1 MTTYDPPARL
11 VGLRLLARPYRYG
24 GIRLQRRALLLVFI
38 SASLV
43 WAAAGPQFVRLF
55 APSLTSSDLLIL
67 TALGATIYLIDDL
80 VTFAAIAPQLRKLQ
94 RWFDEPVPADA
105 ADAWRTAAEIPL
117 APMLRPVSLAFLAGL
132 NLLWIIVL
140 IRLLHLPLISF
151 LLFFPGA
158 VVFRFYWLVLRSM
171 LTEQMMRPV
180 LADISRHVTDFGRPV
195 RVRVGLAYRLLG
207 TIPLIAVLAGTIVA
221 GLVGPHTI
229 RTLAIGVGLSAAIS
243 VTIASPLLLLVT
255 RSVTEPLRDLRRA
268 ADRVGDGDFS
278 VRVPITSTD
287 EIGLLATG
295 FNAMTE
301 GLAERER
308 IRTAFGTYVD
318 PAIVDHILAD
328 GGGRLAEGEEVEITA
343 LFMDV
348 RGFTGY
354 SEQHPAR
361 EVVAMLNRLFAAV
374 VPIVGQHG
382 GYVDKF
388 IGDGLLAVFGVP
400 QRCSDHAD
408 RALAAA
414 LDIAATLHDR
424 DGDPDVGIGLN
435 SGTVVAGNLGGSG
448 RFDFTVIGDP
458 VNVAA
463 RVESAT
469 RQTGDTILLSQH
481 TWELLSP
488 AARADTVGRPAVP
501 LKGKTQT
508 VSLYAPATT
517 QLGSPVDELV

>member
-1 MTTYDPPARL
+1 MTTYDPPRRL
-11 VGLRLLARPYRYG
+11 VLLRLLARPYRYG
-24 GIRLQRRALLLVFI
+24 GIRLQRRALLLVYI
-38 SASLV
+38 GASSV
-43 WAAAGPQFVRLF
+43 WAVAGPQFVRLF
-55 APSLTSSDLLIL
+55 APGLTGTDLLML
-67 TALGATIYLIDDL
+67 TGLGATIYLIDDL
-80 VTFAAIAPQLRKLQ
+80 VTYAAIAPHLRALQ
-94 RWFDEPVPADA
+94 RWFDKPDPAEA
-105 ADAWRTAAEIPL
+105 AGAWRTAAEVPL
-117 APMLRPVSLAFLAGL
+117 APMLRPVSLIFLAGL
-132 NLLWIIVL
+132 NFLWIVVL
-140 IRLLHLPLISF
+140 ISLLHLPAITF
-151 LLFFPGA
+151 LLFIPGA
-158 VVFRFYWLVLRSM
+158 MLFRFYWFALRSL

-180 LADISRHVTDFGRPV
+180 LADISPHVTDFGGPV
-195 RVRVGLAYRLLG
+195 RVRVGLPYRLLG

-221 GLVGPHTI
+221 GIVGPHTI
-229 RTLAIGVGLSAAIS
+229 RTLAIGVGLSLVIS
-243 VTIASPLLLLVT
+243 LTVASPLLLLVT
-255 RSVTEPLRDLRRA
+255 RSVTEPLRDIRRA
-268 ADRVGDGDFS
+268 ADRVGDGDFT

-295 FNAMTE
+295 FNEMTE

-308 IRTAFGTYVD
+308 LRTAFVTYHD
-318 PAIVDHILAD
+318 AAIVEHILAD
-328 GGGRLAEGEEVEITA
+328 GDGRLAEGEEAEITA

-400 QRCSDHAD
+400 QRFSDHAD

-414 LDIAATLHDR
+414 CEIAAALHDR
-424 DGDPDVGIGLN
+424 NGDPDIGIGLN

-469 RQTGDTILLSQH
+469 RQTGDTILLSRH

-488 AARADTVGRPAVP
+488 AARANTVARPAVP

-508 VSLYAPATT
+508 VSLYAP
-517 QLGSPVDELV
+517 G

>member
-1 MTTYDPPARL
+1 MTAYDPPDRL
-11 VGLRLLARPYRYG
+11 VLLRLLARPYLYG
-24 GIRLQRRALLLVFI
+24 GMPLLRRAILLVYVG
-38 SASLV
+38 ASLV
-43 WAAAGPQFVRLF
+43 WAFTGPQFVRLF
-55 APSLTSSDLLIL
+55 APNLTGADLLIL
-67 TALGATIYLIDDL
+67 TCLGATIYLIDDV
-80 VTFAAIAPQLRKLQ
+80 VTFAAITPHLRKLQ
-94 RWFDEPVPADA
+94 QWFDQQDPAEA

-117 APMLRPVSLAFLAGL
+117 APMRRPVSLVFLASL
-132 NLLWIIVL
+132 NLLWVAVL
-140 IRLLHLPLISF
+140 IRLLRLPAMTLV
-151 LLFFPGA
+151 LFIPGA
-158 VVFRFYWLVLRSM
+158 ILFRFYWLVLRSM

-180 LADISRHVTDFGRPV
+180 LADISRHVTDFGG
-195 RVRVGLAYRLLG
+195 RVRARIGLAYRLLG
-207 TIPLIAVLAGTIVA
+207 TIPLIAVVAGTIVA
-221 GLVGPHTI
+221 GIVGPHTI
-229 RTLAIGVGLSAAIS
+229 GTLAIGVGLSLGIS

-268 ADRVGDGDFS
+268 ADRVGDGDFT

-287 EIGLLATG
+287 EIGLMATG
-295 FNAMTE
+295 FNEMAE

-318 PAIVDHILAD
+318 PAIVDHILAGD
-328 GGGRLAEGEEVEITA
+328 GDRLAEGEDVEVTA

-361 EVVAMLNRLFAAV
+361 DVVAMLNRLFAAV
-374 VPIVGQHG
+374 VPIVGKHG

-414 LDIAATLHDR
+414 RDIAAALHDR
-424 DGDPDVGIGLN
+424 NGDPDVGIGLN

-469 RQTGDTILLSQH
+469 RHTGDTILLSQH

-488 AARADTVGRPAVP
+488 AARAGTVARPAVP

-508 VSLYAPATT
+508 VSLYAP
-517 QLGSPVDELV
+517 G

>member
-1 MTTYDPPARL
+1 MTTFDPPDRL
-11 VGLRLLARPYRYG
+11 VLLRLLARPYQLG
-24 GIRLQRRALLLVFI
+24 GIRMLRRTILLVFI
-38 SASLV
+38 AASLV

-55 APSLTSSDLLIL
+55 APGLTRTDLLIL
-67 TALGATIYLIDDL
+67 TSLGATIYLIDDL
-80 VTFAAIAPQLRKLQ
+80 VTFAAIAPHLRTLQ
-94 RWFDEPVPADA
+94 HWFDEPDSAEPTDM
-105 ADAWRTAAEIPL
+105 WRTAAEIPL
-117 APMLRPVSLAFLAGL
+117 APMLRPLSLAFLAGL
-132 NLLWIIVL
+132 NLVWIVVL
-140 IRLLHLPLISF
+140 IRLLHLPAVAF
-151 LLFFPGA
+151 LLFIPGA
-158 VVFRFYWLVLRSM
+158 MLFRFYWLVLRSM
-171 LTEQMMRPV
+171 VTEQMMRPV
-180 LADISRHVTDFGRPV
+180 LADISRHVTDFGGPV
-195 RVRVGLAYRLLG
+195 RVRIGLAYRLLG

-221 GLVGPHTI
+221 GIVGPHTI
-229 RTLAIGVGLSAAIS
+229 STLAVGVALSAAIS
-243 VTIASPLLLLVT
+243 VTVAFPLLLLVT

-268 ADRVGDGDFS
+268 ADRVGDGDLT

-287 EIGLLATG
+287 EIGMLATG

-308 IRTAFGTYVD
+308 LRTAFVTYHD
-318 PAIVDHILAD
+318 AAIVDHILT
-328 GGGRLAEGEEVEITA
+328 GGGRLADGEDAEITA

-354 SEQHPAR
+354 AEQHPAR
-361 EVVAMLNRLFAAV
+361 DVVAMLNRLFAAV
-374 VPIVGQHG
+374 VPIVGKHG

-414 LDIAATLHDR
+414 RDIAAALHDR

-488 AARADTVGRPAVP
+488 AARADTVARPTVP

-508 VSLYAPATT
+508 VSLYAP
-517 QLGSPVDELV
+517 G

>member
-1 MTTYDPPARL
+1 MTTYDPPGRL
-11 VGLRLLARPYRYG
+11 VLLRLLARPYLRG
-24 GIRLQRRALLLVFI
+24 GIRLQRRAILLVYI
-38 SASLV
+38 SVSSIWV
-43 WAAAGPQFVRLF
+43 AAGPQFVRLF
-55 APSLTSSDLLIL
+55 APDLTGTDLVILTSV
-67 TALGATIYLIDDL
+67 GATVYLIDDL
-80 VTFAAIAPQLRKLQ
+80 LTYAAIAPQLRKLQ
-94 RWFDEPVPADA
+94 RWFDDPDPAEA
-105 ADAWRTAAEIPL
+105 AEMWRTAAEMPVT
-117 APMLRPVSLAFLAGL
+117 PMLRPVSLVFIAAL
-132 NLLWIIVL
+132 NLLWVAVL
-140 IRLLHLPLISF
+140 IRLQHLPAIGF
-151 LLFFPGA
+151 LLFIPGA
-158 VVFRFYWLVLRSM
+158 ILFRFYWLVLRSM

-180 LADISRHVTDFGRPV
+180 LADISRHVTDFGDRV

-207 TIPLIAVLAGTIVA
+207 TIPLIAVVAGTIVA
-221 GLVGPHTI
+221 GIVGPHTI
-229 RTLAIGVGLSAAIS
+229 RTLAIGVGLSVVIS
-243 VTIASPLLLLVT
+243 LTIAAPLLLLVT

-268 ADRVGDGDFS
+268 ADRVGDGDFT

-308 IRTAFGTYVD
+308 IRSAFGTYHD
-318 PAIVDHILAD
+318 PAIVEHILAD
-328 GGGRLAEGEEVEITA
+328 DGGRLAEGEEVEVTA

-354 SEQHPAR
+354 SEQRPAR
-361 EVVAMLNRLFAAV
+361 DVVAMLNRLFAAV
-374 VPIVGQHG
+374 VPIVGKHG

-414 LDIAATLHDR
+414 CEIAAALHDR
-424 DGDPDVGIGLN
+424 NGDPDVGIGLN

-481 TWELLSP
+481 TWDLLSP
-488 AARADTVGRPAVP
+488 TARAATVPRPAVP

-508 VSLYAPATT
+508 VSLYAP
-517 QLGSPVDELV
+517 G